1 MYKVIDAEAYE
12 EALEDIE
19 QLTDEKI
26 QIEAQI
32 EEIAEGVAKYEEF
45 MLGLGKH
52 TDHE

>member
-1 MYKVIDAEAYE
+1 MSYKKVKDLEDYE

-32 EEIAEGVAKYEEF
+32 EEIANAVAKYEA
-45 MLGLGKH
+45 GN
-52 TDHE
+52 